1 MMVLA
6 WRNLWRHRRRSLVT
20 IGAVAVVVTLS
31 LIYYGFG
38 GASLNS
44 MYQSL
49 TEGGGQIQVHVPD
62 YRDLRE
68 FDRLLIRD
76 ADAVRETLSANA
88 EGGEVV
94 GVLEIPSLLAGEDRS
109 RGIVLIGQDW
119 TPAVQSR
126 LIESNLS
133 DGRSLADGELDGI
146 VLGASL
152 AKALEV
158 AVGGEVFAYA
168 PGTEGYGAGA
178 YTVVGIVDL
187 LDAGFES
194 RAAFMT
200 LPAAQELAAPGAVSR
215 FELHYPELVRLDQD
229 VQTPLI
235 RDRLRQQLPQLS
247 IEEWRELNPTLV
259 RLLDVIGPL
268 MAVVNVIFFLL
279 AGLLVVNTI
288 YLSLME
294 RIHEFGVIIS
304 LGANGRKV
312 VAMITLESM
321 FLTMTGA
328 AVGLA
333 VGLTWLAFLSRGVRF
348 PGLDEYYASFGLSPV
363 FYLSITP
370 AQALFS
376 VSFAIA
382 IGILA
387 ALWPASVAAR
397 LEPVEA
403 MRFTA

>member
-20 IGAVAVVVTLS
+20 MSAVAVVVTLS

-44 MYQSL
+44 MYQNL
-49 TEGGGQIQVHVPD
+49 TEGSGQIQVHVPGF
-62 YRDLRE
+62 RDLRE

-76 ADAVRETLSANA
+76 AAAVREILTANS

-94 GVLEIPSLLAGEDRS
+94 GVLEVPSLLAGEDRS

-119 TPAVQSR
+119 TPAVRSR
-126 LIESNLS
+126 LIDANLTE
-133 DGRSLADGELDGI
+133 GRSLEDGELGGI
-146 VLGASL
+146 VLGAAL

-158 AVGGEVFAYA
+158 RIGNEVFAYA

-187 LDAGFES
+187 LEAAFEA
-194 RAAFMT
+194 RAAFLT
-200 LPAAQELAAPGAVSR
+200 LPAVQELAAPGSVSR
-215 FELHYPELVRLDQD
+215 FEIHYPELVRLDQD

-235 RDRLRQQLPQLS
+235 RDQLRQLLPQLNV
-247 IEEWRELNPTLV
+247 EEWRELNPALV
-259 RLLDVIGPL
+259 RLLDAIGPL

-312 VAMITLESM
+312 ITMITLESVL
-321 FLTMTGA
+321 LTITGA
-328 AVGLA
+328 AAGLA
-333 VGLTWLAFLSRGVRF
+333 IGLTWLAFLSRGVRF
-348 PGLDEYYASFGLSPV
+348 PGLDEYYASFGLNPV
-363 FYLSITP
+363 FYLTITP
-370 AQALFS
+370 AQAMFT

>member
-20 IGAVAVVVTLS
+20 MSAVAVVVILS
-31 LIYYGFG
+31 LIYYGFS

-44 MYQSL
+44 MYQNL
-49 TEGGGQIQVHVPD
+49 TEGGGQIQVHVPGF
-62 YRDLRE
+62 RDLRE

-76 ADAVRETLSANA
+76 AAAVREILTANSQ
-88 EGGEVV
+88 GGEVV
-94 GVLEIPSLLAGEDRS
+94 GVLEVPSLLAGEDRS

-119 TPAVQSR
+119 TPAVRSR
-126 LIESNLS
+126 LIDANLTE
-133 DGRSLADGELDGI
+133 GRSLEDGELGGI
-146 VLGASL
+146 VLGAAL

-158 AVGGEVFAYA
+158 RIGNEVFAYA

-187 LDAGFES
+187 LDATFEA
-194 RAAFMT
+194 RAAFLT
-200 LPAAQELAAPGAVSR
+200 LPAVQELAAPGSVSR
-215 FELHYPELVRLDQD
+215 FEIHYPELVRLDQD

-235 RDRLRQQLPQLS
+235 RDQLRQELPQLNV
-247 IEEWRELNPTLV
+247 EEWRELNPALV

-312 VAMITLESM
+312 ITMITLESM
-321 FLTMTGA
+321 LLTITGA
-328 AVGLA
+328 AAGLA
-333 VGLTWLAFLSRGVRF
+333 IGLTWLAFLSRGVRF
-348 PGLDEYYASFGLSPV
+348 PGLDEYYASLGLNPV
-363 FYLSITP
+363 FYLTITP
-370 AQALFS
+370 AQTMFI

-403 MRFTA
+403 MRFTV

>member
-20 IGAVAVVVTLS
+20 MSAVAVVVTLS

-44 MYQSL
+44 MYQNL
-49 TEGGGQIQVHVPD
+49 TEGSGQIQVHVPGF
-62 YRDLRE
+62 RDLRE

-76 ADAVRETLSANA
+76 AAAVREILTANS

-94 GVLEIPSLLAGEDRS
+94 GVLEVPSLLAGEDRS

-119 TPAVQSR
+119 TPAVRSR
-126 LIESNLS
+126 LIDANLTE
-133 DGRSLADGELDGI
+133 GRSLEDGELGGI
-146 VLGASL
+146 VLGAAL

-158 AVGGEVFAYA
+158 RIGNEVFAYA

-187 LDAGFES
+187 LEAAFEA
-194 RAAFMT
+194 RAAFLT
-200 LPAAQELAAPGAVSR
+200 LPAVQELAAPGSVSR
-215 FELHYPELVRLDQD
+215 FEIHYPELVRLDQD

-235 RDRLRQQLPQLS
+235 RDQLRQLLPQLNV
-247 IEEWRELNPTLV
+247 EEWRELNPALV
-259 RLLDVIGPL
+259 RLLDAIGPL

-312 VAMITLESM
+312 ITMITLESM
-321 FLTMTGA
+321 LLTITGA
-328 AVGLA
+328 AAGLA
-333 VGLTWLAFLSRGVRF
+333 IGLTWLAFLSRGVRF
-348 PGLDEYYASFGLSPV
+348 PGLDEYYASFGLNPV
-363 FYLSITP
+363 FYLTITP
-370 AQALFS
+370 AQAMFT

>member
-1 MMVLA
+1 MFVLA

-20 IGAVAVVVTLS
+20 LSAVAVVVVLS

-38 GASLNS
+38 GASTNS
-44 MYQSL
+44 MYQNL
-49 TEGGGQIQVHVPD
+49 TENGGQIQVRVPD
-62 YRDLRE
+62 YRELRE

-76 ADAVRETLSANA
+76 AETVRATLLESG

-94 GVLEIPSLLAGEDRS
+94 GVLEVPSLLAGEDRS
-109 RGIVLIGQDW
+109 RGIVVVGQDW
-119 TPAVQSR
+119 TPGVLDR
-126 LIESNLS
+126 VITPNLA
-133 DGRSLADGELDGI
+133 DGRFLADGEIDGI

-152 AKALEV
+152 ARALEV
-158 AVGGEVFAYA
+158 EVGGEVFAYA

-178 YTVVGIVDL
+178 YTVVGTVDL
-187 LDAGFES
+187 LDGAFES
-194 RAAFMT
+194 RAAFLT

-229 VQTPLI
+229 VQTAEI
-235 RDRLRQQLPQLS
+235 RDQLQAALPQLS
-247 IEEWRELNPTLV
+247 VEDWRQLNPSLV
-259 RLLDVIGPL
+259 RLLDLLGPL
-268 MAVVNVIFFLL
+268 MAFVNVIFFLL

-312 VAMITLESM
+312 MGMITLESV
-321 FLTMTGA
+321 LLCVTGA
-328 AVGLA
+328 VVGMGI
-333 VGLTWLAFLSRGVRF
+333 GLTWLAFLSRGIRF
-348 PGLDEYYASFGLSPV
+348 PGLDEYYASFGLNPV

-370 AQALFS
+370 TQALFS
-376 VSFAIA
+376 FAFA
-382 IGILA
+382 VGIGVLA